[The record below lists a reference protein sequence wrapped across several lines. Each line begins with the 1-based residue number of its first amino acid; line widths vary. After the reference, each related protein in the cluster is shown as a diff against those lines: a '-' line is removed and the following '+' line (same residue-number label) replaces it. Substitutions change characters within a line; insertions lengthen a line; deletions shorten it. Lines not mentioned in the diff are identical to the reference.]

1 MSSIN
6 GEFIG
11 LIVEQQPKAVKGNS
25 EEKAEEKVEVK
36 KAAPKKSAKK

>member
-6 GEFIG
+6 GEFVG
-11 LIVEQQPKAVKGNS
+11 LIVEQPKAVKGNS

-36 KAAPKKSAKK
+36 KTAPKKSAKK

>member
-6 GEFIG
+6 GEFVG
-11 LIVEQQPKAVKGNS
+11 LIVEQQPEAVKGS
-25 EEKAEEKVEVK
+25 EEKAEEKVAEK

>member
-6 GEFIG
+6 GEFVG
-11 LIVEQQPKAVKGNS
+11 LIVEQPKAVKGG

>member
-6 GEFIG
+6 GEFVG
-11 LIVEQQPKAVKGNS
+11 LIVEQQPKAVKGS